1 MSQHRWLAKHVASFT
16 DALLQ
21 DFGKNYKDSEE
32 KDMRFKAF
40 SENYD
45 YILTENAKEHSYTL
59 GLNDFSDWTP
69 EEFEKGKL
77 GMKMPHKATPRATH
91 KVRNISLPSS
101 VDWRSKGVVT
111 PVKNQEGGCFVSFLS
126 V

>member
-1 MSQHRWLAKHVASFT
+1 
-16 DALLQ
+16 
-21 DFGKNYKDSEE
+21 
-32 KDMRFKAF
+32 MRFKAF

-45 YILTENAKEHSYTL
+45 YIVTENAKKEHSYTL
-59 GLNDFSDWTP
+59 GLNDFSDWTA

-77 GMKMPHKATPRATH
+77 GMQLPKQKPTPRAMH

-111 PVKNQEGGCFVSFLS
+111 PVKNQELGSLV
-126 V
+126 